1 LTNDPS
7 FADVAEALS
16 LGLPYRIRVSADG
29 QGVRFLSVGTRCL
42 EMTGVSPEEVLAD
55 AGVFTGLMLPPDRE
69 RIRAQ
74 SAVIFA
80 ARRPFS
86 TEVRMRGPSGDE
98 RWRRLTVAPRPLPDG
113 GTEWDGLMTDV
124 TEAKRLAELLD
135 EERRRL
141 EQAFELTGMGVYNWD
156 RDAPDV
162 LEISDEQYAIYG
174 VAPNVALS
182 IETML
187 AMVHPDDRRLVRE
200 ACESTYDRPDGG
212 DSVFEHRIIRPD
224 GKVRWVVEHQRIRR
238 DGRGLKSIYGVML
251 DITERRNAEEQRRLQ
266 MRELAHRGRNALTL
280 LMAMIHQAAR
290 RAATVEELVEVLM
303 ARIEAM
309 AKSQELAT
317 AWDGRPLPLATLVRQ
332 SLGIFDLTRFD
343 LDPELETLTAP
354 GEAVVGVALLLHELA
369 TNAVKY
375 GALSNQDGRVAL
387 TQGREAGGRLV
398 VTWREVG
405 GPPVETPVRQG
416 FGARLLVAVLQG
428 VGGCVTPIFAPDGF
442 SARIELPAA

>member
-1 LTNDPS
+1 LTNEPS

-29 QGVRFLSVGTRCL
+29 QDVRFLCVGARCL
-42 EMTGVSPEEVLAD
+42 EMTGVSPEAVLAD
-55 AGVFTGLMLPPDRE
+55 AGVFIGLMLPPDRE

-74 SAVIFA
+74 SSVIFA

-86 TEVRMRGPSGDE
+86 TEVRMRGPGGEE
-98 RWRRLTVAPRPLPDG
+98 RWRRLSVAPRPLPDG

-156 RDAPDV
+156 RSAPDL
-162 LEISDEQYAIYG
+162 LEISDQQYAIYG
-174 VAPNVALS
+174 VAPRAPLS
-182 IETML
+182 IEAML
-187 AMVHPDDRRLVRE
+187 AMIHPDDRLLVQE
-200 ACESTYDRPDGG
+200 ACESANEKPDGG

-224 GKVRWVVEHQRIRR
+224 GKVRWVLEHQRIRR
-238 DGRGLKSIYGVML
+238 DGQGLRSIYGVML

-280 LMAMIHQAAR
+280 LMAMVRQAAR
-290 RAATVEELVEVLM
+290 RATTAEELAGVLM

-332 SLGIFDLTRFD
+332 ALEIFDLTRFD
-343 LDPELETLTAP
+343 LDPELETLTTP
-354 GEAVVGVALLLHELA
+354 GEAVVGMGLLLHELA

-387 TQGREAGGRLV
+387 TQGRAAGGRLV
-398 VTWREVG
+398 ITWREVG
-405 GPPVETPVRQG
+405 GPPVETPVREG
-416 FGARLLVAVLQG
+416 FGARLLAAVLQA
-428 VGGCVTPIFAPDGF
+428 VGGGVTPVFAPDGF
-442 SARIELPAA
+442 SARIELPAV